1 MSTNKKL
8 SLEEL
13 DRLEPEAFHAAPKLE
28 LVVVLDNVRSM
39 HNVGAVFR
47 TSDAFRIKEIL
58 LCGFTPLPP
67 HRDIRKVAIGATE
80 TVSWRHET
88 SALDAISELQA
99 QGFHLISIE
108 QTEQSVSLAE
118 FMPDPKGKYAV
129 VFGNEVDGVNQEIV
143 DKSDTCIEIAQFGT
157 KHSLNVSVC
166 AGIVL
171 WSLSKAM
178 DFKD

>member
-80 TVSWRHET
+80 TVSWRHES

-108 QTEQSVSLAE
+108 QT
-118 FMPDPKGKYAV
+118 
-129 VFGNEVDGVNQEIV
+129 
-143 DKSDTCIEIAQFGT
+143 
-157 KHSLNVSVC
+157 
-166 AGIVL
+166 
-171 WSLSKAM
+171 
-178 DFKD
+178 